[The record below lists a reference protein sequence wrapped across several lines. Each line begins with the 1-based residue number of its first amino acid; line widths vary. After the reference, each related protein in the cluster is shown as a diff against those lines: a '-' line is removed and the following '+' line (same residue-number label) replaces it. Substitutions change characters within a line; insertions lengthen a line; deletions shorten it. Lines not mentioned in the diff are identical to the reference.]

1 MGGKTSLQLGHS
13 EKKRGVERKKCGR
26 CNVHV
31 HTYAFRPS
39 LFCCFIIMLCVCMRG
54 VRVQA
59 GRIVDCCPLP
69 HHHAITL
76 SHLHITSPHHHS
88 PHSGIAPPRRSGKA
102 ECDTPTCCTSIF
114 VFYSFS
120 SPFSTMHVHTL
131 YCTAQVDMRECGICM
146 CMCVQV
152 CALVREGRGGCWLL
166 SSYLFSYLLHAG
178 TFIPL
183 FFPSIFCVFL
193 LIFPLSFPFSFPYFF
208 LFSFNNMMK
217 N

>member
-26 CNVHV
+26 CSVHV
-31 HTYAFRPS
+31 HAYAFRPT
-39 LFCCFIIMLCVCMRG
+39 LFCCLLSCCVCACEVCVCKPVALLIAARYHT
-54 VRVQA
+54 
-59 GRIVDCCPLP
+59 ITPSHYHTFTS
-69 HHHAITL
+69 HHHTIT
-76 SHLHITSPHHHS
+76 HHY
-88 PHSGIAPPRRSGKA
+88 SGTAPPHRSGKA